1 MLIRML
7 AGNEAARA
15 NLAPKLIRGGLVLLC
30 LWWVLTLLLAGQALG
45 YPPPAILMEP
55 RFLPT
60 VLWITIAL
68 LAWGLLR
75 GSLTQTAPKALPLVL
90 TVLLCGQAV
99 HAVLPFLVLL
109 LPGGAAPLAVV
120 WPMLLLGVLV
130 IGSRVATLIAFRRL
144 PLLAMLFVLLN
155 AFGPLL
161 ADNGGAVSAASADVA
176 APAALQSQPTLDT
189 GTQVVQVNSIMVL
202 SGPSLALDLFSIA
215 LLYAFYRSR
224 RAAPSQEAPA
234 P

>member
-1 MLIRML
+1 ML

-15 NLAPKLIRGGLVLLC
+15 NLAPKLIRAGLLLLC
-30 LWWVLTLLLAGQALG
+30 LWWVFTLLLAGQTLG
-45 YPPPAILMEP
+45 YPPPAILLEP
-55 RFLPT
+55 RFLST
-60 VLWITIAL
+60 VLWIAIAL
-68 LAWGLLR
+68 LAWGILR

-109 LPGGAAPLAVV
+109 LPGGAVPLAVV

-130 IGSRVATLIAFRRL
+130 IASRVATLVAFRRL

-176 APAALQSQPTLDT
+176 ATAALQSQPTLDT
-189 GTQVVQVNSIMVL
+189 GTQVFPVNTHMVL
-202 SGPSLALDLFSIA
+202 SGPSLALDLFAIA

-224 RAAPSQEAPA
+224 RATPPQEPSTP
-234 P
+234 